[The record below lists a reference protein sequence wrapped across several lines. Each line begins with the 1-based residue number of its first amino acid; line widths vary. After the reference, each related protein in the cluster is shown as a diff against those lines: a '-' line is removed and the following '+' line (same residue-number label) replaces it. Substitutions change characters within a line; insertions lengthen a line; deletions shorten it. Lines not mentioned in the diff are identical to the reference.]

1 MGAAGAHRPTRDA
14 LWQSDAPQLP
24 VSRELR
30 LFEAIG
36 ADGDGVTETGT
47 YLDLREDTLLAMYE
61 AGRRS
66 ARDGYALGP
75 REPEG

>member
-1 MGAAGAHRPTRDA
+1 M
-14 LWQSDAPQLP
+14 
-24 VSRELR
+24 SRLVR

-61 AGRRS
+61 AGRS
-66 ARDGYALGP
+66 PPATGTP
-75 REPEG
+75 